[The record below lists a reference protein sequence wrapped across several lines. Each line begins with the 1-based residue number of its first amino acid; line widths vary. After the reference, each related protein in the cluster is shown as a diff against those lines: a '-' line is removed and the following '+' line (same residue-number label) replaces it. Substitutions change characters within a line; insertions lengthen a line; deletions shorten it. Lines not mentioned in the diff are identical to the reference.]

1 MHLPEPARHRL
12 TKPLA
17 VLATGIGGT
26 GVVTITAVLGQAA
39 HIAGL
44 GFGAID
50 VTGIAQKGGPVSCHM
65 RFAERSEDIHAIRIG
80 TEGADVI
87 IGGDLVVTASN
98 KVLDTVAPDHTAMI
112 VSRHAATS
120 GDFTRA
126 PDLETPTDKLIE
138 AIEKRAGNRAPEI
151 FDAHDIAVKLLGD
164 TIYANILLVGY
175 AYQRGLV
182 PVSCDAIEAAIAV
195 NGVDID
201 KNQQA
206 FRLGRRYAHEPDA
219 VERLAGTDCEAK
231 PAGTLED
238 MIEVRFRDLI
248 AYQDGNFAARYA
260 NRIQTVHQAE
270 ERVAPGS
277 GALTRTAAQAY
288 YKLLAIKDE
297 YEVARL
303 FTDGRFE
310 RQIRDAFHDVRSIH
324 MHLAPPLLSR
334 VDPKTGRPDKRCFGP
349 WIMPLLRLLAK
360 GKRLRGTALDPF
372 ARTAERRE
380 ERRLITAYESD
391 LFFIQKTLT
400 PDNLAAAIELAAW
413 PLGVRGYGILK
424 QQAIAQARQQR
435 ERLLQALRSGA
446 SSQNRSAA
454 E

>member
-1 MHLPEPARHRL
+1 
-12 TKPLA
+12 

-112 VSRHAATS
+112 VSCHAATS

-138 AIEKRAGNRAPEI
+138 AIEKRAGTRAPEI

-164 TIYANILLVGY
+164 AIYANILLVGY

-206 FRLGRRYAHEPDA
+206 FRLGRRCAHEPDA
-219 VERLAGTDCEAK
+219 VECLAGTDREFK
-231 PAGTLED
+231 PASTLED
-238 MIEVRFRDLI
+238 MIETRFKDLI

-260 NRIQTVHQAE
+260 DRIQAVHQAE
-270 ERVAPGS
+270 ERVAPDS
-277 GALTRTAAQAY
+277 AALTRTAAQAY

-324 MHLAPPLLSR
+324 LHLAPPLLSR
-334 VDPKTGRPDKRCFGP
+334 VDPQTGRPGKRRFGP

-380 ERRLITAYESD
+380 ERRLISAYESD
-391 LFFIQKTLT
+391 LSFIQKTLT

-413 PLGVRGYGILK
+413 PLGVSGYGILK
-424 QQAIAQARQQR
+424 QQAIAQARKQR
-435 ERLLQALRSGA
+435 ERMLQALRSGA